1 MNFFGFV
8 PVEEDDVPGCGT
20 VGFTFGTVSAE
31 VVVTTGASANGVS
44 GVGTIAL
51 DRFRSAAHE
60 VLQSLQSSVVH
71 IGMYLCVFAP
81 TFIFLKGR
89 LQLHL

>member
-1 MNFFGFV
+1 MEDSKLCSGGTGGFA
-8 PVEEDDVPGCGT
+8 
-20 VGFTFGTVSAE
+20 FGTVSAE

-44 GVGTIAL
+44 GVDTIAL

-81 TFIFLKGR
+81 TFIF
-89 LQLHL
+89 